1 MQLPAVG
8 KPKLKSHIIS
18 RLQIRGIPGGHD
30 FKSIGRIYSSRFPV
44 LCKCVA
50 QTRTYLPLTPF
61 RGFASMSLL
70 ERGSLRPS
78 ENSRMVSSPLWQVPR
93 EGNLTNSLIADPQAT
108 VYQLFHLVASLL
120 DAFDRPLVVADRA
133 GRILF
138 TNLHAQDQLSSNGAA
153 SKAELNLFKDILHAD
168 RKGIVDQLE
177 SGEQEVNLQVDSPTG
192 KSRARVRWLPEPDW
206 LVVYVEPTA
215 PQSLANEAEMRQTVH
230 ELMQEREITY
240 RNLLA
245 AYLRLQEV
253 NRQKTVFLASA
264 AHELKTPLAVMKG
277 YYDLLLSGSLGKLT
291 DRQRDMLQ
299 ESKESCD
306 RLVRLVS
313 MFLNYSALESGKLVL
328 QLRENDL
335 RDCINDLTC
344 RWQDAFQRAKVHL
357 DIKIHPDLPAFKFD
371 YQKVQ
376 QCVANLLDNA
386 LKHTPPEGSVTLVA
400 EPHFWERR
408 VSEASPSTD
417 RRRDTGMRANSVL
430 ISVAD
435 TGGGIAAEF
444 HQEIFEEFVRVD
456 PSSSGMGL
464 GLAIT
469 KRLIQAHRG
478 KVWVDSE
485 LGRGS
490 SFSFLLPIYVE

>member
-1 MQLPAVG
+1 MPEG
-8 KPKLKSHIIS
+8 
-18 RLQIRGIPGGHD
+18 
-30 FKSIGRIYSSRFPV
+30 
-44 LCKCVA
+44 
-50 QTRTYLPLTPF
+50 LT
-61 RGFASMSLL
+61 AT
-70 ERGSLRPS
+70 
-78 ENSRMVSSPLWQVPR
+78 QQA
-93 EGNLTNSLIADPQAT
+93 GNEAAFQ
-108 VYQLFHLVASLL
+108 LVASLL
-120 DAFDRPLVVADRA
+120 DALDRPVLVSRRD
-133 GRILF
+133 GRVLF
-138 TNLHAQDQLSSNGAA
+138 SNLHAQDALGAA
-153 SKAELNLFKDILHAD
+153 GVHPKPEVNLFRDILKCD
-168 RKGIVDQLE
+168 RVGILAQLE
-177 SGEQEVNLQVDSPTG
+177 SGEQELSLPFEGTEVRG
-192 KSRARVRWLPEPDW
+192 RARVRWLPEPDW
-206 LVVYVEPTA
+206 LVVYIEPV
-215 PQSLANEAEMRQTVH
+215 LAEASSGEAEMRQTVQ

-277 YYDLLLSGSLGKLT
+277 YYDLLLSGSLGKLS
-291 DRQRDMLQ
+291 DRQRDILQ

-344 RWQDAFQRAKVHL
+344 RWQDAFQRASVRL
-357 DIKIHPDLPAFKFD
+357 DLKLDPDLPLFRFD

-376 QCVANLLDNA
+376 QCMANLVDNA
-386 LKHTPPEGSVTLVA
+386 LKHTPAGGCVTLLA

-408 VSEASPSTD
+408 VAEAAPPEE
-417 RRRDTGMRANSVL
+417 RRRDRGGRHNSVL
-430 ISVAD
+430 VAVSD

-485 LGRGS
+485 VGRGS
-490 SFSFLLPIYVE
+490 SFSFLLPINVE

>member
-1 MQLPAVG
+1 LAKSFTLDPHATGQGAFQL
-8 KPKLKSHIIS
+8 
-18 RLQIRGIPGGHD
+18 
-30 FKSIGRIYSSRFPV
+30 
-44 LCKCVA
+44 
-50 QTRTYLPLTPF
+50 
-61 RGFASMSLL
+61 
-70 ERGSLRPS
+70 
-78 ENSRMVSSPLWQVPR
+78 VS
-93 EGNLTNSLIADPQAT
+93 
-108 VYQLFHLVASLL
+108 SLL
-120 DAFDRPLVVADRA
+120 DALDRPLLVSDRA

-138 TNLHAQDQLSSNGAA
+138 ANLHAQDKLNVPGLKSNE
-153 SKAELNLFKDILHAD
+153 ELNLFADVLHSDRRGILS
-168 RKGIVDQLE
+168 QLE
-177 SGEQEVNLQVDSPTG
+177 GGEQEVNLPIEFPEG

-206 LVVYVEPTA
+206 LVVYVEAAPTEA
-215 PQSLANEAEMRQTVH
+215 PADEAEMRQTVQ
-230 ELMQEREITY
+230 ELLQEREITY

-277 YYDLLLSGSLGKLT
+277 YYDLLLSGSLGKLS
-291 DRQRDMLQ
+291 DRQRDILQ

-335 RDCINDLTC
+335 RDCVNDLAC
-344 RWQDAFQRAKVHL
+344 RWQDAFQRGKVRL
-357 DIKIHPDLPAFKFD
+357 DIKLHADLPLLKFD

-376 QCVANLLDNA
+376 QCVANLVDNA
-386 LKHTPPEGSVTLVA
+386 LKHTPAGGCVTLIA

-408 VSEASPSTD
+408 VCEAATSEE
-417 RRRDTGMRANSVL
+417 RRSGRGERPNSV
-430 ISVAD
+430 IVSVTD
-435 TGGGIAAEF
+435 TGGGIAAEY

-469 KRLIQAHRG
+469 KRLVQAHRG

-490 SFSFLLPIYVE
+490 SFSFLLPTNVE

>member
-1 MQLPAVG
+1 M
-8 KPKLKSHIIS
+8 PKAAII
-18 RLQIRGIPGGHD
+18 
-30 FKSIGRIYSSRFPV
+30 
-44 LCKCVA
+44 
-50 QTRTYLPLTPF
+50 
-61 RGFASMSLL
+61 
-70 ERGSLRPS
+70 
-78 ENSRMVSSPLWQVPR
+78 
-93 EGNLTNSLIADPQAT
+93 DPQASS
-108 VYQLFHLVASLL
+108 QGAFQLVASLL
-120 DAFDRPLVVADRA
+120 DALDRPLLVSDRG
-133 GRILF
+133 GRILCM
-138 TNLHAQDQLSSNGAA
+138 NLHAQDRLHLSGFGE
-153 SKAELNLFKDILHAD
+153 KQDPNLFADVLHAD
-168 RKGIVDQLE
+168 RTAILRQLE
-177 SGEQEVNLQVDSPTG
+177 GGEQEVNLPVEYPEG

-206 LVVYVEPTA
+206 LVVYIEPA
-215 PQSLANEAEMRQTVH
+215 PAEAPADEAEMRQTVQD
-230 ELMQEREITY
+230 LLQEREITY

-277 YYDLLLSGSLGKLT
+277 YYDLLLSGSLGKLAE
-291 DRQRDMLQ
+291 RQRDILQ

-335 RDCINDLTC
+335 RDCVNDLAC
-344 RWQDAFQRAKVHL
+344 RWQDAFHRAKVRL
-357 DIKIHPDLPAFKFD
+357 DIKLHADLPLFKFD

-376 QCVANLLDNA
+376 QSVANLVDNA
-386 LKHTPPEGSVTLVA
+386 LKHTPPGGCVTLLV

-408 VSEASPSTD
+408 TAEAAAPTE
-417 RRRDTGMRANSVL
+417 RRLGDGVRPNSVL

-435 TGGGIAAEF
+435 TGSGIAAEY

-485 LGRGS
+485 VGHGS
-490 SFSFLLPIYVE
+490 SFSFLLPMNVE